1 MILTV
6 TKSLDSLNKAIDGIV
21 SMSNELEELF
31 NAMFD
36 NKVSELWSKVS
47 YPSLKPLGSWIID
60 FFKRL

>member
-1 MILTV
+1 M
-6 TKSLDSLNKAIDGIV
+6 
-21 SMSNELEELF
+21 NELEELF

-60 FFKRL
+60 FFKRFGHSIQNNRIAHLCEAQF